1 MTNITGER
9 YFIWSIS
16 IFPLLRY
23 NSYHCEFDLC
33 GDCISKL
40 LTTTDTSLTSHHVS
54 VEDEVPRVR
63 KISRRIYSKSEIGIQ
78 TSSENINRTVLETKF
93 AS

>member
-1 MTNITGER
+1 MDRER
-9 YFIWSIS
+9 ESIA

-23 NSYHCEFDLC
+23 NCYYCDFDLC

>member
-1 MTNITGER
+1 MIILR
-9 YFIWSIS
+9 F
-16 IFPLLRY
+16 RY
-23 NSYHCEFDLC
+23 NCYYCDFDLC
-33 GDCISKL
+33 SDCISKL
-40 LTTTDTSLTSHHVS
+40 LANTDSTITSHHVS

-78 TSSENINRTVLETKF
+78 TSSENINRNLSETKF

>member
-1 MTNITGER
+1 MLRE
-9 YFIWSIS
+9 YFD
-16 IFPLLRY
+16 FLLFRY
-23 NSYHCEFDLC
+23 NCYYCDFDLC
-33 GDCISKL
+33 SDCISKL
-40 LTTTDTSLTSHHVS
+40 LTTTDSTVTSHHVS
-54 VEDEVPRVR
+54 LEDEVPRVR